1 MLEPSPSNRIEDVPL
16 DFAEFLSRRH
26 GVETGKALSML
37 GSFLVAYEPLGNGTA
52 RAPLERM
59 QRPAAF
65 HP

>member
-1 MLEPSPSNRIEDVPL
+1 METSPSHRIEDVPL

-26 GVETGKALSML
+26 GVEPGKALSML
-37 GSFLVAYEPLGNGTA
+37 GSFLVTYEPLGTA

>member
-1 MLEPSPSNRIEDVPL
+1 L
-16 DFAEFLSRRH
+16 DFCEFLSRRH

-37 GSFLVAYEPLGNGTA
+37 GTFLVAYEPLENGLA

-59 QRPAAF
+59 RPAAF

>member
-1 MLEPSPSNRIEDVPL
+1 MSEPSSSNRIEDMPL

-37 GSFLVAYEPLGNGTA
+37 GSFLVTYEPLGHGTA
-52 RAPLERM
+52 CAPLERA